1 MRSVTGRTIV
11 YLDYAASA
19 PAREESLAAE
29 RAYEQSPIAG
39 ANPNSLHT
47 PGREAARALD
57 GARRDIV
64 RCVGGGFR
72 PSDVVF
78 TSGGTESNNLA
89 LLGLSRG
96 AHQRDHKRTRVVLS
110 AIEHDS
116 ELDVMGALKG
126 NGFEVTLV
134 KPGRDGVVSR
144 AALEG
149 VLGPDCALV
158 SVMSANN
165 ETGVIQ
171 PVGELAAAAHASGA
185 VFHTDAVQA
194 FGRVPLDVAQADAV
208 SIAAHKIGGPVGV
221 GALLV
226 RGRVPLAPLSFGGG
240 QESGRRAGTQDVRG
254 ALAFAAVS
262 KACRGSLESTR
273 SLVAAR
279 AASLY
284 QRICAEGTGI
294 VPTTTTAVDET
305 RLPGMV
311 SVMVPG
317 LDSQT
322 LVLGLDERGFA
333 VSAGSACSSG
343 SLDAS
348 HVLTAMGIGRDSA
361 LGSLRISFDER
372 VTESDLDAFA
382 TELIAL
388 VAQISARNA

>member
-1 MRSVTGRTIV
+1 M
-11 YLDYAASA
+11 
-19 PAREESLAAE
+19 
-29 RAYEQSPIAG
+29 
-39 ANPNSLHT
+39 
-47 PGREAARALD
+47 
-57 GARRDIV
+57 
-64 RCVGGGFR
+64 
-72 PSDVVF
+72 
-78 TSGGTESNNLA
+78 
-89 LLGLSRG
+89 
-96 AHQRDHKRTRVVLS
+96 
-110 AIEHDS
+110 
-116 ELDVMGALKG
+116 
-126 NGFEVTLV
+126 
-134 KPGRDGVVSR
+134 
-144 AALEG
+144 
-149 VLGPDCALV
+149 
-158 SVMSANN
+158 
-165 ETGVIQ
+165 
-171 PVGELAAAAHASGA
+171 
-185 VFHTDAVQA
+185 
-194 FGRVPLDVAQADAV
+194 
-208 SIAAHKIGGPVGV
+208 
-221 GALLV
+221 
-226 RGRVPLAPLSFGGG
+226 
-240 QESGRRAGTQDVRG
+240 
-254 ALAFAAVS
+254 S